1 MFKIYGVTQIPDSK
15 DHVMVLQKYHEKYV
29 ESYCKTCIEEY
40 TDIKYR
46 WCKPCQIDYLRNYF
60 TNWSGNEKID
70 EFIQEMQLKINDKD
84 DKIFEWIPYDQF
96 IDTKEIVKNIYSAL
110 WKNGPLM
117 YDLNEK
123 RYIKVQ
129 NEEVILKLCNSQN
142 MINDFLNK
150 V

>member
-1 MFKIYGVTQIPDSK
+1 MFKIYGVTQISNSK

-40 TDIKYR
+40 TCIKHR
-46 WCKPCQIDYLRNYF
+46 WCKLCQIDYLRKYF

-70 EFIQEMQLKINDKD
+70 EFIQEMQLKINSKD

-96 IDTKEIVKNIYSAL
+96 INTKEIGKNIYSAL

-123 RYIKVQ
+123 KYIKVQ

>member
-1 MFKIYGVTQIPDSK
+1 
-15 DHVMVLQKYHEKYV
+15 MVLQDRYCEDCGEKYT
-29 ESYCKTCIEEY
+29 EIEY
-40 TDIKYR
+40 KWCRPCHIKNLE
-46 WCKPCQIDYLRNYF
+46 KNF
-60 TNWSGNEKID
+60 TNWTSGNNEVD
-70 EFIQEMQLKINDKD
+70 NFIQEMQLKINNKD

-96 IDTKEIVKNIYSAL
+96 IDTKEIVKNIYLAL

-129 NEEVILKLCNSQN
+129 NKEVILKLCNSQN